1 MSDPATLPLI
11 PAGLVWDGVTEYQN
25 PPPIA
30 GVSTYLCR
38 MYGDGTRRFSE
49 SEHATQL
56 IYDRLVRKRDR
67 DGWESI
73 GVAIEQPSSRWY
85 NIGFLAYDGTLTYE
99 PPNQYYPILTYR
111 AHAGRFAHQLDAA
124 MGHHTMQAATE
135 NDRLTVHRTLAAMI
149 GVAARRYAEW
159 ELVDPEELILGG
171 TYDGTLLWKRNEQ
184 DYIDTDEAL
193 CGQCDGATFARR
205 FLKHADLP
213 AFRRAWRQGI
223 IYSADRTVTPWAP
236 ALFDVAT
243 APAED
248 FYDAL
253 DAAYDGMIDHYDTV
267 SGAEDHA

>member
-1 MSDPATLPLI
+1 MAT
-11 PAGLVWDGVTEYQN
+11 ARD
-25 PPPIA
+25 
-30 GVSTYLCR
+30 VSA
-38 MYGDGTRRFSE
+38 SPKV
-49 SEHATQL
+49 QQPL
-56 IYDRLVRKRDR
+56 IYDRMVRKRDR

-73 GVAIEQPSSRWY
+73 GVAIENPYHRPRY
-85 NIGFLAYDGTLTYE
+85 GHGFLNYDGTMSDLDN
-99 PPNQYYPILTYR
+99 PPDQHYQIQNFR

-159 ELVDPEELILGG
+159 ELAIDPEELILGG

-243 APAED
+243 PPAED

>member
-1 MSDPATLPLI
+1 
-11 PAGLVWDGVTEYQN
+11 
-25 PPPIA
+25 
-30 GVSTYLCR
+30 

-49 SEHATQL
+49 SESSTTN

-73 GVAIEQPSSRWY
+73 GVAIERSGQYRLRAT
-85 NIGFLAYDGTLTYE
+85 GFLAYDGTCPAT
-99 PPNQYYPILTYR
+99 PPNQHYQILNFR

-159 ELVDPEELILGG
+159 ELIDPEELILGG

-213 AFRRAWRQGI
+213 AFRSAWRQGI
-223 IYSADRTVTPWAP
+223 IYSA
-236 ALFDVAT
+236 T
-243 APAED
+243 AQ
-248 FYDAL
+248 
-253 DAAYDGMIDHYDTV
+253 
-267 SGAEDHA
+267 